1 MKLKVFSL
9 SLICTFPIKFLKC
22 LEASILRLKLWYVI
36 IILPPNTSSKSWP
49 SQWGFTTANCPS
61 DRCGIE
67 ETLLQPLL
75 SPLAISASAATSRSR
90 TRRDGFFLKSSRKKT
105 PNPWEIWWKISLF
118 QNPFCG
124 ILRFLT
130 WHRSKARL
138 EAHIFLFTQDWS
150 NDDSWPTL
158 CFVVLVVPTRGP

>member
-1 MKLKVFSL
+1 MSRSFNTQAKA
-9 SLICTFPIKFLKC
+9 LIYSHYP
-22 LEASILRLKLWYVI
+22 
-36 IILPPNTSSKSWP
+36 SSKHILKKLAKSMGFHNSKV
-49 SQWGFTTANCPS
+49 SQWPLWHWRNSSSAVAVAARDLGLGRNF
-61 DRCGIE
+61 E
-67 ETLLQPLL
+67 EWDPT
-75 SPLAISASAATSRSR
+75 
-90 TRRDGFFLKSSRKKT
+90 GWNFLKSSKKKT